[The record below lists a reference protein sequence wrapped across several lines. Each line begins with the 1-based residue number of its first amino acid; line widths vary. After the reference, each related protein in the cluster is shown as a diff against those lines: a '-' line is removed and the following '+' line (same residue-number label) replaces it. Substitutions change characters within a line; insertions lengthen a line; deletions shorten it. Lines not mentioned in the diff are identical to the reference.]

1 MSGRLRWA
9 QARWKALRH
18 RRHQEA
24 PRERALKE
32 MTTEFT
38 TQELQEFLE
47 GDLYPT
53 QADPAFKEAL
63 RRKLW
68 SLVQERH
75 RGPADQKRG
84 N

>member
-1 MSGRLRWA
+1 
-9 QARWKALRH
+9 
-18 RRHQEA
+18 
-24 PRERALKE
+24 